1 MQQSAW
7 PNDDELEVIRI
18 ESLNDE
24 IPRRVRSLRILHE
37 SLLEYLSPFLE
48 FNENGSG
55 RQNFS
60 DAFSKAQLDALVLC

>member
-1 MQQSAW
+1 MPYWMGHQRASDA
-7 PNDDELEVIRI
+7 
-18 ESLNDE
+18 
-24 IPRRVRSLRILHE
+24 SLRILHE